1 MKFFFITLTTL
12 IVLVSCGKKND
23 EVSIVKTFKDTL
35 LGTWSLKA
43 IRTKNKGVATVVEP
57 IANQKWV
64 FRSDDSAV
72 IYTNAPKPPS
82 KFTII
87 SNSKISIK
95 DVGDFGVSV
104 KLPNMYVWRL
114 DARDLPGVDS
124 VAYDLVRGSN

>member
-35 LGTWSLKA
+35 LGTWNLKA
-43 IRTKNKGVATVVEP
+43 IRTKNNNAPTIVEP

-114 DARDLPGVDS
+114 DASTLPGVDS